1 MPEIRSCFL
10 GQQRVRPALALSLA
24 VVLFVSTGFA
34 QNRPQVSLETSETL
48 FTVLTAINTCG
59 YDQEL
64 NASDPLRT
72 QIRSEVAKAVANTA
86 GAQDVIAPMCGFYRQ
101 HEAPEA
107 ARDLSQYVSLA
118 LYLEEPPTFALKV
131 KQAELPPDAAALADM
146 VPLMQAFDQ
155 KIGLHAIW
163 ERHRARY
170 TELTEIYHD
179 PLAKMTFDTEIY
191 LKLPSSG
198 YLGRQFTVYLDA
210 MGAPSQTNAR
220 NYGSDYYVVI
230 SPTSSTTI
238 KMQQIR
244 HTYLHYLLDP
254 LAMKNGSAF
263 KRLEPLLDD
272 VKMAPMD
279 EAFKSN
285 ISLLVT
291 ECLVRAIEERLTK
304 IPEAERAQGID
315 EADKEGYVLTRY
327 FYDALVKFEKDP
339 ASMRD
344 AYASLVGSIDVG
356 KEMKRASLVQFS
368 GEAAPELLHL
378 AGRRNEHL
386 LLNAERRLAAGDP
399 ETAQKLAQQALDE
412 QEEDSGHALFILA
425 EVATANRDMDGA
437 RKYFEQAL
445 QTAHEPKV
453 IAWSHIY
460 LGRIF
465 DLKEDRFAALDQ
477 YRAAL
482 NTAGVALPEAKK
494 AAQKGLEQ
502 PYEPPVARQP
512 E

>member
-1 MPEIRSCFL
+1 M
-10 GQQRVRPALALSLA
+10 GQSVLLKLA
-24 VVLFVSTGFA
+24 VNAGIVLLATSIWA
-34 QNRPQVSLETSETL
+34 QNRPQVALETNETL

-64 NASDPLRT
+64 NTSDPLRT
-72 QIRSEVAKAVANTA
+72 QIRAEVAKAVTDTA
-86 GAQDVIAPMCGFYRQ
+86 GAQEVIAPMCTYYRQ
-101 HEAPEA
+101 HEVPDAS
-107 ARDLSQYVSLA
+107 RDLSQYVSLA
-118 LYLEEPPTFALKV
+118 LYTGEPPTFTLKV
-131 KQAELPPDAAALADM
+131 KEAELPPDAQTVAGILPM
-146 VPLMQAFDQ
+146 LQRFYE

-163 ERHRARY
+163 EKHRDRY
-170 TELTEIYHD
+170 AELMEVYHT

-191 LKLPSSG
+191 LKMPSAG

-210 MGAPSQTNAR
+210 MGAPGQTNAR
-220 NYGSDYYVVI
+220 NYAADYYVVI
-230 SPTSSTTI
+230 SPTSGTAI

-254 LAMKNGSAF
+254 LALKNGGSF
-263 KRLEPLLDD
+263 KRLEPLLED
-272 VKMAPMD
+272 VKDAPMD
-279 EAFKSN
+279 DAFKTN

-291 ECLVRAIEERLTK
+291 ECLIRAIEERSTK
-304 IPEAERAQGID
+304 ASDAERSRTMEED
-315 EADKEGYVLTRY
+315 DKEGFVLTRY
-327 FYDALVKFEKDP
+327 FYDALNKFEKDP
-339 ASMRD
+339 SGMRN
-344 AYASLVGSIDVG
+344 AYPDLVGQIEIG
-356 KEMKRASLVQFS
+356 KEAKRASLIQYS

-378 AGRRNEHL
+378 ATHPSKHL
-386 LLNAERRLAAGDP
+386 LLNAERRLAAGNP

-412 QEEDSGHALFILA
+412 QDEDSGRALFILA
-425 EVATANRDMDGA
+425 QVATVNRDMDGA

-445 QTAHEPKV
+445 QTAREPKV

-482 NTAGVALPEAKK
+482 NTAGTTLPEVKL
-494 AAQKGLEQ
+494 AAQRGLDK
-502 PYEPPVARQP
+502 PYEPPVAKQP